1 VWTLSGFA
9 DEISPDLDEQ
19 CRVMVQLGF
28 GYVEFRSA
36 WETNVLE
43 LDDRGL
49 DRVSTTL
56 EEHGLRVSSIGSPIG
71 KIGVQDDF
79 DEHLRLF
86 DRALHVAAVLA
97 APYIRLFSFF
107 LPPDDDP
114 ATHRD
119 EVLRR
124 MAALAVRAEGHEVV
138 LLHEN
143 EKHIYGDSPQR
154 CLNIVRGVGSA
165 QLKLAWDAANFVQ
178 CGFHPHTDG
187 YSALRP
193 YLEYMQ
199 IKDALLASGE
209 MVPAGEGDGEI
220 RETLRALHADGFT
233 GFFSLEP
240 HLATAGS
247 FGGFSGPDLFS
258 AAHQAFTGLL
268 LAEGIEYR

>member
-1 VWTLSGFA
+1 LSSWA
-9 DEISPDLDEQ
+9 
-19 CRVMVQLGF
+19 F

-36 WETNVLE
+36 WKTNVLE

-79 DEHLRLF
+79 DGHLRLF
-86 DRALHVAAVLA
+86 DRALHVAEVLA

-124 MAALAVRAEGHEVV
+124 MA
-138 LLHEN
+138 
-143 EKHIYGDSPQR
+143 
-154 CLNIVRGVGSA
+154 
-165 QLKLAWDAANFVQ
+165 
-178 CGFHPHTDG
+178 
-187 YSALRP
+187 LRP

-199 IKDALLASGE
+199 IKHALFASGE

-268 LAEGIEYR
+268 VAEGIEYR